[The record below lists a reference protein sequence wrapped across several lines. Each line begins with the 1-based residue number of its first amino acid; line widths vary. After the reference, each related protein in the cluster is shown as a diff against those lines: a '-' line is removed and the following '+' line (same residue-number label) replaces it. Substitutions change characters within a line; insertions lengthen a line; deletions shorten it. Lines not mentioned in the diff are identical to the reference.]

1 MTLRGEHREV
11 IVEWVNYLL
20 DRLFD
25 SVAGDKQAENGLKHE
40 LRLQDGQ
47 ITAWRQGR
55 YLPNA
60 STLYMLAI
68 EAGVLDEINAALQKA
83 GGLQSLPSLISA
95 NEETS
100 SDVFSN

>member
-40 LRLQDGQ
+40 LRLQEMKKHHRMCLVIRFLKEIDYEVGC
-47 ITAWRQGR
+47 
-55 YLPNA
+55 LNA
-60 STLYMLAI
+60 
-68 EAGVLDEINAALQKA
+68 
-83 GGLQSLPSLISA
+83 
-95 NEETS
+95 
-100 SDVFSN
+100 